1 MTTPGAV
8 ADTSGPYGLV
18 ALGAPEVG
26 MMPQYDDTPVLV
38 DRAEACILLGVSD
51 TTFARLCREG
61 RFENMCCGGGDPV
74 YRSAELRAY
83 RAQDKRLGASQ
94 KGVTN
99 AAGEL
104 KETAPL
110 RVTSEREIG
119 AGEGERPRTTN
130 DTWPV
135 CEGCQKPF
143 RPHRAGQRVCST
155 ACRQRARRA
164 RRAAA

>member
-26 MMPQYDDTPVLV
+26 MMTQYDETPVLV
-38 DRAEACILLGVSD
+38 DRAEACTLLGVSD

-83 RAQDKRLGASQ
+83 RAQDKRLGASP
-94 KGVTN
+94 KSVTN
-99 AAGEL
+99 AAGEPS
-104 KETAPL
+104 KSAPEA
-110 RVTSEREIG
+110 RTQPAQIVAG
-119 AGEGERPRTTN
+119 ARN
-130 DTWPV
+130 DL
-135 CEGCQKPF
+135 GL
-143 RPHRAGQRVCST
+143 GN
-155 ACRQRARRA
+155 
-164 RRAAA
+164 